1 MAKAQTSPLVK
12 QLSAVGKTFRLEYE
26 AKTEGALER
35 FMAEIESLGQAH
47 PAKREPWEML
57 ANVGDWVTDTAEKK
71 RAYTRLAKLDAER
84 YSMLVKGAREEL
96 DWLRFLETPMELKF
110 TASDGRKVGLAKL
123 RGKVVLIY
131 FCASWCPPCVH
142 EFPIIKSVYD
152 WYHKKGFE
160 IVGISETKQSSTVT
174 GVEMFKKVNV
184 PVLGIVENM
193 STHICSQCGHE
204 EHIFG
209 EYGGQTL
216 ADEYDT
222 TLLGQLP
229 LDISIRE
236 NADAGTPSV
245 VAAPDSQVA
254 AAYFDIARRT
264 SARLARQKKDYASK
278 FPNIKVEEN

>member
-1 MAKAQTSPLVK
+1 MPRLCLILLTLCLCWGGSLAKAQTSPLVK

-160 IVGISETKQSSTVT
+160 IVGISAEKLRAQFDRYTKAKNIPWPQLHEDRPWESGLFKRFRVRYIPRQFLLDRTGRIAAQDVRKKLEEEVRKLMGEAGNVEQS
-174 GVEMFKKVNV
+174 K
-184 PVLGIVENM
+184 
-193 STHICSQCGHE
+193 E
-204 EHIFG
+204 E
-209 EYGGQTL
+209 
-216 ADEYDT
+216 
-222 TLLGQLP
+222 
-229 LDISIRE
+229 
-236 NADAGTPSV
+236 
-245 VAAPDSQVA
+245 
-254 AAYFDIARRT
+254 
-264 SARLARQKKDYASK
+264 
-278 FPNIKVEEN
+278 